1 MTITLQL
8 SDPKDWLA
16 LLPIIQK
23 LKIRYQV
30 AEQSGQPLNALQQFL
45 LTGPVATDED
55 ITFIEEKKQHFNGIR
70 YLSTTQGQINYL
82 FLSTGKQ
89 YLMSIKKDEFWHYL
103 PYIVSPAQT
112 LMTF

>member
-30 AEQSGQPLNALQQFL
+30 AEQSGQPFNVFQQFL
-45 LTGPVATDED
+45 LTGPVATEED
-55 ITFIEEKKQHFNGIR
+55 LEFIEKKKQHF
-70 YLSTTQGQINYL
+70 
-82 FLSTGKQ
+82 KQ
-89 YLMSIKKDEFWHYL
+89 WK
-103 PYIVSPAQT
+103 
-112 LMTF
+112 